1 MEAVTIIIL
10 PPFFPL
16 CSYFRQLGD
25 LDESLEVDHLFGSI
39 EKVLKP
45 GGQKK
50 ERDAFALVPR
60 AAGTGSGKIKLQS
73 FHRY

>member
-10 PPFFPL
+10 PPLFPL

-39 EKVLKP
+39 EEVLKP
-45 GGQKK
+45 GG
-50 ERDAFALVPR
+50 
-60 AAGTGSGKIKLQS
+60 
-73 FHRY
+73 

>member
-10 PPFFPL
+10 PPLFPL

-39 EKVLKP
+39 EEVLKP

-50 ERDAFALVPR
+50 N
-60 AAGTGSGKIKLQS
+60 KLNFNIHLIFMHNNVAQ
-73 FHRY
+73 RQT